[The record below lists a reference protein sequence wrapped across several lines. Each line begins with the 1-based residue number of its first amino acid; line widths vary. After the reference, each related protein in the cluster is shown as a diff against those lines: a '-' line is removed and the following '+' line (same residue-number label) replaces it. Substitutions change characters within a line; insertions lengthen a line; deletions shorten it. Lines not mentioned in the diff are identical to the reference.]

1 MAILGRSS
9 RLRRAHEIG
18 RSPAIRLSRGDRRVS
33 SPKSRRRHERRRQV
47 RLILAFV
54 VTLLAMAGTAFAH
67 DARPAYLEIRQLS
80 GDRYEL
86 RGARRCFPACAC
98 PSSCSCRNRSGKVT
112 APSTQELSDSLVERR
127 VIEVPGG
134 LAGRRIEFPG
144 LRAPSPT
151 CSCACNSL
159 DGGTTT
165 MLARPSQPWIEIPAS
180 PGSAIEIAGA
190 FVGHGVEHILLGYDH
205 LLFVLALMIIVRST
219 RALVWTI
226 TAFTLAHSITLAL
239 ATLGLIRV
247 PGPPVEAA
255 IAFSIL
261 LLASEI
267 VRLRRG
273 EPSLTARWPWIVAFS
288 FGLLH
293 GFGFASALS
302 EIGLPRTDIPLA
314 LFAFNVGVELGQLA
328 FIGAVLGIVAI
339 VRKVRATRPMPEHV
353 MRLVPYAIGSLA
365 AFWFFERVAAFTT

>member
-1 MAILGRSS
+1 MKRALSPW
-9 RLRRAHEIG
+9 RLAVARW
-18 RSPAIRLSRGDRRVS
+18 PLVL
-33 SPKSRRRHERRRQV
+33 V
-47 RLILAFV
+47 LA
-54 VTLLAMAGTAFAH
+54 LLAVASDAFAH
-67 DARPAYLEIRQLS
+67 DARPAYLEISQTSPARYDLLWRTPVLS
-80 GDRYEL
+80 GMRLPVFLTLPQGVHNATE
-86 RGARRCFPACAC
+86 PH
-98 PSSCSCRNRSGKVT
+98 
-112 APSTQELSDSLVERR
+112 TQELSDSLVERR
-127 VIEVPGG
+127 VIEAPDG
-134 LAGRRIEFPG
+134 LAGKRIEFTG
-144 LRAPSPT
+144 LQGTIADVLVRVRLA
-151 CSCACNSL
+151 NG
-159 DGGTTT
+159 DTTT
-165 MLARPSQPWIEIPAS
+165 TLVRPSQPWVKIPAS
-180 PGSAIEIAGA
+180 TDGPFTIAGA
-190 FVGHGVEHILLGYDH
+190 FVRHGIEHILGGYDH
-205 LLFVLALMIIVRST
+205 LLFVFALILIVRST

-328 FIGAVLGIVAI
+328 FIGAVLGVVAI
-339 VRKVRATRPMPEHV
+339 VRKVRATRPMREHV

>member
-1 MAILGRSS
+1 M
-9 RLRRAHEIG
+9 
-18 RSPAIRLSRGDRRVS
+18 
-33 SPKSRRRHERRRQV
+33 

-54 VTLLAMAGTAFAH
+54 VMLLATAGTAFAH

-80 GDRYEL
+80 GERYEL
-86 RGARRCFPACAC
+86 AWRTPVL
-98 PSSCSCRNRSGKVT
+98 SGMRLPVALQLPESVREVT

-134 LAGRRIEFPG
+134 LAGRRIGFPG
-144 LRAPSPT
+144 LQGTIAAVLVRLQFT
-151 CSCACNSL
+151 

-165 MLARPSQPWIEIPAS
+165 ILARPGQPWIEIPAA

-328 FIGAVLGIVAI
+328 FIGAVLGVVAI
-339 VRKVRATRPMPEHV
+339 VRKVRATRPMREHV